1 MEETPMVGPPR
12 REVRLRR
19 EMEMTGNAESDNA
32 PVTTSPGQRRP
43 ARLVDRSSRL
53 RRLPLQTL

>member
-1 MEETPMVGPPR
+1 MVGPPR
-12 REVRLRR
+12 QEVRLRR